1 MGPNE
6 ADLILVIG
14 LVLGALA
21 IPAVFSA
28 WVDGRTPRGA
38 ALTVLVAGALV
49 VFAAS
54 RKPGGY
60 DLDTLPA
67 VVLGVIARLF

>member
-14 LVLGALA
+14 LVLGLLA
-21 IPAVFSA
+21 IPAMFSA
-28 WVDGRTPRGA
+28 WVDGRAPRGA
-38 ALTVLVAGALV
+38 ALTVLIAGGLV
-49 VFAAS
+49 TFAAS

-60 DLDTLPA
+60 DLDGLPH
-67 VVLGVIARLF
+67 VVLGVIARIF